1 MTRSCCRDE
10 RKHRVTGVGFIGW
23 ILSFA
28 KYPSLTMLRFVQ
40 ARLESGEDIFPPL
53 IRKYLLDN
61 THRVSVVMQP
71 DTDLAA
77 QQEAEEKAKLEAVRA
92 VWSPQDIDAIIE
104 KTRELKERQVNQI
117 PIWYFEFLTT
127 RSQLCTRRSCLVP
140 GNLTWKS

>member
-1 MTRSCCRDE
+1 
-10 RKHRVTGVGFIGW
+10 
-23 ILSFA
+23 
-28 KYPSLTMLRFVQ
+28 VQ

-104 KTRELKERQVNQI
+104 KTRELKERQVRQI
-117 PIWYFEFLTT
+117 INLYLWNDYSYFFLI
-127 RSQLCTRRSCLVP
+127 
-140 GNLTWKS
+140 KF